1 MMNFKASPIARDLA
15 TTLAEVA
22 RYYPVVAVTGP
33 RQSGKT
39 TLCRALFSQK
49 PYVSLEALD
58 DRQFALEDPRGFLRQ
73 YPDGAILDEVQ
84 RVPQLLSYLQG
95 EVDADPRPGRFVIT
109 GSQQIDLHAQVS
121 QSLAGRV
128 GMLQLLPLAW
138 NELQR
143 FANHPDDLW
152 TAVWQ
157 GGYPRIPAAGIP
169 PDRWL
174 KDYIATYVE
183 RDVRQLLHVA
193 DLLAFTAFM
202 RLCAGRTAQELN
214 LSSLGADAGVSHNT
228 ARAWLSVLESSYLV
242 QRIPARHGNAR
253 KQVVRAPKL
262 HFVDTGLACA
272 LLGIQSP
279 QQLVTHPLRGA
290 LFETWVVSEALKA
303 RLNAGLSSQLSH
315 YRETRGLEVDL
326 VVDGPAGSLAVEVK
340 SGETLAS
347 DWLAGL
353 HAFAARPSELPV
365 VLRLV
370 YGGVQR
376 QVRQG
381 VEVLPWREIPSVQW

>member
-1 MMNFKASPIARDLA
+1 MSSAIPAITRDLSA
-15 TTLAEVA
+15 TLAEVA
-22 RYYPVVAVTGP
+22 CYYPVVAVTGP

-39 TLCRALFSQK
+39 TLCRAQFPQK
-49 PYVSLEALD
+49 PYTSLEALD
-58 DRQFALEDPRGFLRQ
+58 DRQFATDDPRGFLRQ
-73 YPDGAILDEVQ
+73 YPEGAIFDEVQ
-84 RVPQLLSYLQG
+84 RAPQLLSFLQG
-95 EVDADPRPGRFVIT
+95 EVDADPRPGRFVLT
-109 GSQQIDLHAQVS
+109 GSQQLDLHAQVS

-143 FANHPDDLW
+143 FSNHPNDLW

-157 GGYPRIPAAGIP
+157 GGYPRIPAVGIP
-169 PDRWL
+169 ADRWL
-174 KDYIATYVE
+174 RDYIATYVE
-183 RDVRQLLHVA
+183 RDVRQLLQVT

-214 LSSLGADAGVSHNT
+214 LTSLGGDAGVSHNT
-228 ARAWLSVLESSYLV
+228 ARAWLSVLESSYLIH
-242 QRIPARHGNAR
+242 RLPASHGNSR

-262 HFVDTGLACA
+262 HFVDSGLACA

-290 LFETWVVSEALKA
+290 LFETWVTSEALKA
-303 RLNAGLSSQLSH
+303 RVHNGLPSQLSH
-315 YRETRGLEVDL
+315 YRESRGLEVDL
-326 VVDGPAGSLAVEVK
+326 VVDRADGPLAVEVK

-353 HAFAARPSELPV
+353 HAFAQRPSDSPAA
-365 VLRLV
+365 LRLV
-370 YGGVQR
+370 YGGAQG

-381 VEVLPWREIPSVQW
+381 VEVVPWREVASVPW